1 MMENY
6 QVLVIGAGPGGY
18 VAAIRA
24 AQLGLKTAI
33 VERAE
38 LGGVCL
44 NWGCLPT
51 KTLLRSTEILRLARE
66 GTPYGLVL
74 DSAPRFDLTTAVK
87 RSRDVAKQLNRGVHG
102 LMKKNKVTVLSGHAR
117 LLGKGKVAID
127 NAGAEQEVQAKHIIL
142 ATGARARAIPGFEPN
157 SESIWTAREAMVP
170 KTLPKSITV
179 IGAGAI
185 GVEFASFYATAGSQ
199 VTILEAADRILP
211 VEDSEISGLL
221 AEHLRKQG
229 IEIYTGAYVENQ
241 ETTTCGIKVNFT
253 KGGSPLSVESEK
265 VILAVGITG
274 NVEGLGLENTKI
286 QVDRTHIIVN
296 EYCETDEPDI
306 YAIGDIAGPPW
317 LAHKASH
324 EGVMVAELIAGVE
337 DVHAL
342 DPKSVPSCT
351 YCHPQVASVGITE
364 EQALEQGFEV
374 NIGRFPFLGNGK
386 ALSLGEPEGLVK
398 TVIDKKTGELL
409 GAHMIGPEV
418 TELISTYA
426 LARTLETT
434 EVELM
439 QTVFPHPT
447 LSEALHESVL
457 SAYGKAL
464 HI

>member
-1 MMENY
+1 MENY

-66 GTPYGLVL
+66 GTSYGLVL

-87 RSRDVAKQLNRGVHG
+87 RSRDVAKQLNRGVQG
-102 LMKKNKVTVLSGHAR
+102 LMKKNKVTVLTGHAR
-117 LLGKGKVAID
+117 LLGKGKVAVD
-127 NAGAEQEVQAKHIIL
+127 NAGAEQKVQAKHIIL
-142 ATGARARAIPGFEPN
+142 ATGARARSIPGFEPN

-170 KTLPKSITV
+170 EVLPKSITV

-185 GVEFASFYATAGSQ
+185 GVEFASFYATAGSK
-199 VTILEAADRILP
+199 VTILEASDHILP
-211 VEDSEISGLL
+211 VEDSEISDML
-221 AEHLRKQG
+221 AGYLRKQG
-229 IEIYTGAYVENQ
+229 TEIYAGVHVESQ
-241 ETTTCGIKVNFT
+241 QSTTYGVNVNFT
-253 KGGSPLSVESEK
+253 QGEKALSVESEK

-296 EYCETDEPDI
+296 EHCETEEPNI
-306 YAIGDIAGPPW
+306 YAIGDVAGPPW

-324 EGVMVAELIAGVE
+324 EGVMVAELIAGIE
-337 DVHAL
+337 DVHIL

-351 YCHPQVASVGITE
+351 YCYPQVASVGITE
-364 EQALEQGFEV
+364 EQALEQGLEV
-374 NIGRFPFLGNGK
+374 NIGRFPFIGNGK
-386 ALSLGEPEGLVK
+386 ALSLGESDGMVK
-398 TVIDKKTGELL
+398 TIIDKNTGELL

-418 TELISTYA
+418 TEMISTYA

-439 QTVFPHPT
+439 RTVFPHPT

-457 SAYGKAL
+457 AAYGRAL

>member
-1 MMENY
+1 MMDDY

-51 KTLLRSTEILRLARE
+51 KTLLRSAEILRLARE
-66 GTPYGLVL
+66 GKQYGLVL
-74 DSAPRFDLTTAVK
+74 DSAPRFDLATAVK

-102 LMKKNKVTVLSGHAR
+102 LMKKNKITLITGHAR

-142 ATGARARAIPGFEPN
+142 ATGARARAIHGFEPDG
-157 SESIWTAREAMVP
+157 ESIWTAREAMVP
-170 KTLPKSITV
+170 TALPESITV

-185 GVEFASFYATAGSQ
+185 GVEFASFYATAGSK

-211 VEDSEISGLL
+211 VEDSEISDML
-221 AEHLRKQG
+221 AEQLRKQG
-229 IEIYTGAYVENQ
+229 IEIYTNAYVENQ
-241 ETTTCGIKVNFT
+241 EKTTSGIKVNFT
-253 KGGSPLSVESEK
+253 KNGSALSVETEK

-274 NVEGLGLENTKI
+274 NVENLGLENTSA
-286 QVDRTHIIVN
+286 QTDRTHINVN
-296 EYCETDEPDI
+296 EYCETDESNL

-337 DVHAL
+337 NVHAL

-351 YCHPQVASVGITE
+351 YCHPQVASVGMTE
-364 EQALEQGFEV
+364 EQALAQGFEV
-374 NIGRFPFLGNGK
+374 DIGRFPFVGNGK

-398 TVIDKKTGELL
+398 TIIDKKTGELL

-426 LARTLETT
+426 LAQTLETT

-457 SAYGKAL
+457 SAYGQAL

>member
-1 MMENY
+1 M
-6 QVLVIGAGPGGY
+6 P
-18 VAAIRA
+18 
-24 AQLGLKTAI
+24 
-33 VERAE
+33 
-38 LGGVCL
+38 
-44 NWGCLPT
+44 
-51 KTLLRSTEILRLARE
+51 
-66 GTPYGLVL
+66 
-74 DSAPRFDLTTAVK
+74 
-87 RSRDVAKQLNRGVHG
+87 
-102 LMKKNKVTVLSGHAR
+102 
-117 LLGKGKVAID
+117 
-127 NAGAEQEVQAKHIIL
+127 EV
-142 ATGARARAIPGFEPN
+142 
-157 SESIWTAREAMVP
+157 
-170 KTLPKSITV
+170 LPKSITV

-185 GVEFASFYATAGSQ
+185 GVEFASFYATAGSK
-199 VTILEAADRILP
+199 VTILEASDHILP
-211 VEDSEISGLL
+211 VEDSEISDML

-229 IEIYTGAYVENQ
+229 IEIHTGASVENQ

-253 KGGSPLSVESEK
+253 KSGSSQSVEAEK

-296 EYCETDEPDI
+296 ECCETDEPDI

-364 EQALEQGFEV
+364 KQALEQGLEV
-374 NIGRFPFLGNGK
+374 DIGRFPFLGNGK

-418 TELISTYA
+418 TELISTYT

-457 SAYGKAL
+457 AAYGRAL

>member
-1 MMENY
+1 MQNY
-6 QVLVIGAGPGGY
+6 QVVVIGAGPGGY
-18 VAAIRA
+18 MAAIRA

-33 VERAE
+33 IERAE

-44 NWGCLPT
+44 DWGCLPT
-51 KTLLRSTEILRLARE
+51 KTLLRSTEILRLACE
-66 GTPYGLVL
+66 GAPYGLVL
-74 DSAPRFDLTTAVK
+74 DSAPRFDLATAVK

-102 LMKKNKVTVLSGHAR
+102 LMKKNKVTVMTGHAR
-117 LLGKGKVAID
+117 LLGKGKVAVVD
-127 NAGAEQEVQAKHIIL
+127 AGAEQEVQAKHIIL
-142 ATGARARAIPGFEPN
+142 ATGARARAIPGFEPDN
-157 SESIWTAREAMVP
+157 ETIWTAREAMVP

-185 GVEFASFYATAGSQ
+185 GVEFASFYSTAGSK
-199 VTILEAADRILP
+199 VTILEAAERILP
-211 VEDSEISGLL
+211 LEDAEISDML

-241 ETTTCGIKVNFT
+241 KTTTCGVKVNFT
-253 KGGSPLSVESEK
+253 KSGSPQFVESEK

-274 NVEGLGLENTKI
+274 NVESLGLENTKI
-286 QVDRTHIIVN
+286 QIDRTHITVN
-296 EYCETDEPDI
+296 EHCETDEPNI

-324 EGVMVAELIAGVE
+324 EGVIVAELIAGVE
-337 DVHAL
+337 DVHIL

-351 YCHPQVASVGITE
+351 YCFPQVASVGITE
-364 EQALEQGFEV
+364 AQALEQGFEV
-374 NIGRFPFLGNGK
+374 NIGRFPFIGNGK
-386 ALSLGEPEGLVK
+386 ALSLGESDGMVK

-418 TELISTYA
+418 TEMISTYA

-439 QTVFPHPT
+439 RTVFPHPT

-457 SAYGKAL
+457 AAYGRAL